1 MCLIL
6 VFGKTGEQKNNASE
20 EEYEDDEE
28 EEQNDDYSPMT
39 KQKIKK
45 IEDGDVSL
53 SSRP

>member
-1 MCLIL
+1 MQ
-6 VFGKTGEQKNNASE
+6 VFDKSGQENKIASE

-45 IEDGDVSL
+45 IEDGDVVFV
-53 SSRP
+53 